1 MDIVELKEIDEESRK
16 RLLELLHSLGPPPI
30 DVVIIGA
37 ESNRL
42 ETGDVYVLHVSLP
55 VDPYRVLREVAVAHA
70 LTDPQLLEMWSIP
83 PELRPD
89 ELAYE
94 LSVAMLMRVADF
106 LVARV
111 RPDLV
116 VEKNSPEVV
125 EGETLTYTIVRTL
138 AVDISISLALAGHM
152 GPALQILNK
161 YSTHPAY
168 DVYRRFWE
176 FALSNFKFL
185 SLYNWLLFSLVH

>member
-1 MDIVELKEIDEESRK
+1 MDVVESKEVDKESK
-16 RLLELLHSLGPPPI
+16 RMLLELLYSMGPPPI

-37 ESNRL
+37 ESTKL
-42 ETGDVYVLHVSLP
+42 ETDDVYVLHVSLP
-55 VDPYRVLREVAVAHA
+55 IDPYRVLREVAVAHA
-70 LTDPQLLEMWSIP
+70 LTDPQLLETWSAP
-83 PELRPD
+83 PELKLD

-94 LSVAMLMRVADF
+94 LSVAMLMRIADF

-111 RPDLV
+111 QPALV
-116 VEKNSPEVV
+116 AEKNSPEVV
-125 EGETLTYTIVRTL
+125 EGETLAYTVVRTL
-138 AVDISISLALAGHM
+138 AVDVSISLALAGHM
-152 GPALQILNK
+152 GLALQILNK

-185 SLYNWLLFSLVH
+185 SLYNWLLFSLV